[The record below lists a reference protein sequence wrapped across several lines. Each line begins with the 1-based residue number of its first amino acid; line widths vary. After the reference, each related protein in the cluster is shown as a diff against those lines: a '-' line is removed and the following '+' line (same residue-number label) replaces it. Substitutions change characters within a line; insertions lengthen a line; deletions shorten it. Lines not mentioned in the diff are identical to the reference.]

1 MANKRDFKK
10 YVESVGA
17 AICDEMMIAFY
28 NVEGIDQEK
37 TQESIAKVLG
47 AVGKATSNSNVFFDK
62 GQKAFDNPK
71 EYNRAKEAFFKQ
83 LFKKINEDFA
93 REINEALKELARLQS
108 EEGRLAS
115 RRAGLEPWAPW
126 ICPWS

>member
-93 REINEALKELARLQS
+93 REINEALKEFNAAIPAEVKAQMK
-108 EEGRLAS
+108 AS
-115 RRAGLEPWAPW
+115 VPA
-126 ICPWS
+126 

>member
-62 GQKAFDNPK
+62 GQKAFNAAIPAEVK
-71 EYNRAKEAFFKQ
+71 AQMK
-83 LFKKINEDFA
+83 
-93 REINEALKELARLQS
+93 
-108 EEGRLAS
+108 AS
-115 RRAGLEPWAPW
+115 VQA
-126 ICPWS
+126 